1 MDIRLLLALVLAAR
15 HTDGTPARATPR
27 RGPPLESLEYS
38 TERSAERS
46 ITPYEAMLYT
56 AHARRRQRLPRGTH
70 VLALTDGEQ
79 HEWDGMRF
87 PLAIGPKKTAGEGSL
102 PELIS
107 WVRRNR
113 ATLLDLVARNGAV
126 LLRDFGG
133 LADAAGFSELVHAL
147 QLEGFASGCSAA
159 PRTEQAPGVFTA
171 NEAPPQEPIPF
182 HHEMAQCEQPPS
194 YICFFC
200 EVAPPSGGAT
210 PIIPSHQVAD
220 YLRRTHPQFAAKLAQ
235 LGVRYVRILPEE
247 TDLTS
252 PLGKSWKATFNVN
265 TREDA
270 EAAMRAAG
278 VEWEW
283 REGGDL
289 KTISKPMAA
298 LITNKANGRETFF
311 NAIVAASTGWVD
323 KRNQP
328 EKAVIFGDS
337 TPLSASELDALADI
351 GHWMRQSSSAV
362 KWRGGDVLLIDNA
375 AVLHSRQPF
384 DPPRRVLASLWGAP
398 LSPAFARSET
408 LISREASGSA
418 PPAGKRKAF
427 VHREGPTPVIA
438 RLRAQLNAKKLRKR
452 RNDGV
457 FNADVGVKDVEE
469 NYKAADALSL
479 GFFSNELGTLSAAKL
494 NSAIAAPC
502 VKVSVADSQG
512 CSIANPM
519 ESDRAKIEAALDG
532 VIKAVAGK
540 SN

>member
-1 MDIRLLLALVLAAR
+1 M
-15 HTDGTPARATPR
+15 
-27 RGPPLESLEYS
+27 
-38 TERSAERS
+38 
-46 ITPYEAMLYT
+46 
-56 AHARRRQRLPRGTH
+56 
-70 VLALTDGEQ
+70 LALTDGEQ

-328 EKAVIFGDS
+328 EKAV
-337 TPLSASELDALADI
+337 
-351 GHWMRQSSSAV
+351 
-362 KWRGGDVLLIDNA
+362 
-375 AVLHSRQPF
+375 
-384 DPPRRVLASLWGAP
+384 
-398 LSPAFARSET
+398 
-408 LISREASGSA
+408 SA
-418 PPAGKRKAF
+418 PGCILGRKKVATR
-427 VHREGPTPVIA
+427 VGQNRHGW
-438 RLRAQLNAKKLRKR
+438 RAQPDFLAKTGPNVPHHTCSPSKSTSPEMIVSDLPGLRHIG
-452 RNDGV
+452 N
-457 FNADVGVKDVEE
+457 
-469 NYKAADALSL
+469 LW
-479 GFFSNELGTLSAAKL
+479 
-494 NSAIAAPC
+494 
-502 VKVSVADSQG
+502 
-512 CSIANPM
+512 
-519 ESDRAKIEAALDG
+519 
-532 VIKAVAGK
+532 
-540 SN
+540 